1 MNGTNKNIDS
11 SKNEPSQHSE
21 APQPEGFGEAA
32 GLFAPLP
39 AGFLLERGYCCG
51 NGCQN
56 CPYDYK
62 AVAEPRRSQLLAKRN
77 NNNSNN
83 NAC

>member
-1 MNGTNKNIDS
+1 MQDTDDIKDTPKS
-11 SKNEPSQHSE
+11 EPSQHGE
-21 APQPEGFGEAA
+21 APQPEGFGEA